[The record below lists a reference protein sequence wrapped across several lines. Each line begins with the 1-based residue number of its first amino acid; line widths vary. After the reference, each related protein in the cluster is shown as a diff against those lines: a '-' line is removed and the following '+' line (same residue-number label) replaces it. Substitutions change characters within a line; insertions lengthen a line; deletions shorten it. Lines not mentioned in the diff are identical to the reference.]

1 MNAVP
6 MLLQHLAGGGSVAM
20 HEAELANTGGYGLCD
35 EIKMLVS
42 ICVFFASA
50 RRSD

>member
-6 MLLQHLAGGGSVAM
+6 MLLQHLAGGSVAM

-42 ICVFFASA
+42 IFVFFASV